1 MSQFIDVSHSENGH
15 ILEIAINRPDKKNA
29 LNLEMYSSITT
40 QIVQAQKSGVRV
52 IVLYGDG
59 ENFTSG
65 NDLADFAGGADLSS
79 IDNPIVQFIFAL
91 LDCSIPIVV
100 AVQGVAVG
108 IGTTL
113 LMHSD
118 LIYADPKSQF
128 RLPFVNLG
136 LCPEFASS
144 YTLPRLAGHAKA
156 AEWLM
161 LGEFFSAA
169 EAREVGLI
177 NAMVNDPLAVAREQ
191 ANALALKPPGAM
203 RKAKALMK
211 SSQRA
216 TLKKIIED
224 ELQAFSD
231 GLKGPEFAEA
241 VGAFFEKREPDFS
254 SFK

>member
-1 MSQFIDVSHSENGH
+1 MSQLIDTNVLENGH
-15 ILEIAINRPDKKNA
+15 ILEICINRPDKKNA
-29 LNLEMYSSITT
+29 LNQEMYAAMADHITH
-40 QIVQAQKSGVRV
+40 AQKNGVRV
-52 IVLYGDG
+52 IVLYGAGDD
-59 ENFTSG
+59 FTSG

-79 IDNPIVQFIFAL
+79 IDNPIARFIFAM
-91 LDCSIPIVV
+91 LDCTIPIVV

-118 LIYADPKSQF
+118 LIYADPKAQF

-144 YTLPRLAGHAKA
+144 VTLPRLAGHAKA

-177 NAMVNDPLAVAREQ
+177 NAMVENPIELARKQARQ
-191 ANALALKPPGAM
+191 LALKPPSAM

-211 SSQRA
+211 NSQRA
-216 TLKKIIED
+216 TMQKVIED
-224 ELQAFSD
+224 EFKTFAE
-231 GLKGPEFAEA
+231 GLKGEEFAEA
-241 VGAFFEKREPDFS
+241 AAAFFEKREPDFS
-254 SFK
+254 TFN